1 MTELELAIG
10 DKNLSSWSLRP
21 WLALKQSGLPFRET
35 MVRLGQPD
43 TREKLGSF
51 SPSGLVPVLRHGDLV
66 IWDSLAICEYVNE
79 LTPDRTLWPT
89 EAAARAE
96 ARAVSAEM
104 HSGFSN
110 LRQVWPMNFARV
122 GMRHLKPDAVRR
134 DIARIVDIWTSTRR
148 KFGAGG
154 PFLFGRF
161 SIADAMYAPV
171 VSRFMTYGPLDLPPL
186 AAAYVETIFSLPAM
200 LEWGRGAAEE
210 ISAETA

>member
-1 MTELELAIG
+1 MTELELTIG

-21 WLALKQSGLPFRET
+21 WLALKQSGVPFRET
-35 MVRLGQPD
+35 MVRLGRPD
-43 TREKLGSF
+43 THDKLGSL

-66 IWDSLAICEYVNE
+66 IWDSLAICEYANE
-79 LTPDRTLWPT
+79 LSPERGLWP
-89 EAAARAE
+89 EDPAARAE
-96 ARAVSAEM
+96 ARAVAAEM

-134 DIARIVDIWTSTRR
+134 DIARIVDIWTRARQRFS
-148 KFGAGG
+148 AGG
-154 PFLFGRF
+154 PFLFGTF

-200 LEWGRGAAEE
+200 IEWGKAAAAET
-210 ISAETA
+210 SSETA